1 MRSTRALIILTLALC
16 GISARAQYAANA
28 YTNAYAAGAGSPAPM
43 PYMQGPGPVAQPQA
57 GLPYGEC
64 RAQTRRSINTE
75 RFIVLLFFC
84 KQLIITMSGI
94 PLPLQVPVFMQDSQ
108 LRARDWPRQV
118 TLTSMQL
125 ALA

>member
-1 MRSTRALIILTLALC
+1 LQILLIRLQVNLAKMRSTRALIILTLALC

-64 RAQTRRSINTE
+64 RAPSRCSLKYRALRCASN
-75 RFIVLLFFC
+75 LL
-84 KQLIITMSGI
+84 
-94 PLPLQVPVFMQDSQ
+94 
-108 LRARDWPRQV
+108 
-118 TLTSMQL
+118 
-125 ALA
+125 